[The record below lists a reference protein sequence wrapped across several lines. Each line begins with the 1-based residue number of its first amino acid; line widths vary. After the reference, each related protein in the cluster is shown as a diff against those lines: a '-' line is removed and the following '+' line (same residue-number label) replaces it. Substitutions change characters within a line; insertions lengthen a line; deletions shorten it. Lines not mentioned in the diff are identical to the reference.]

1 MDGRI
6 KNQKCAKECGVE
18 GKSTPTTTTWFVQII
33 LGANGKKVV
42 NNLMFLWSNK
52 YWINSQLLDATEV
65 INQEMNILCC
75 FAAEM
80 DWFVFVST
88 ICVVL
93 RVLEYLHPK
102 LRRPLGHA
110 QFTEHQTALASS
122 LLNSSQAWRGR
133 FIWLDD
139 GIIAIPLCHLADVV
153 MHLSPSPAPRP
164 NDYWFFRS
172 MSLLLRDSISP
183 LEESVS
189 SRVGR

>member
-1 MDGRI
+1 
-6 KNQKCAKECGVE
+6 
-18 GKSTPTTTTWFVQII
+18 
-33 LGANGKKVV
+33 
-42 NNLMFLWSNK
+42 MFLWSNK

-102 LRRPLGHA
+102 MRRPLGRA

-139 GIIAIPLCHLADVV
+139 GILAIPLCHLADVV
-153 MHLSPSPAPRP
+153 MHLSPFPATRP

-189 SRVGR
+189 SRVGISSNRQQAATVGNTLIAHGTRALESAGGQSIRA